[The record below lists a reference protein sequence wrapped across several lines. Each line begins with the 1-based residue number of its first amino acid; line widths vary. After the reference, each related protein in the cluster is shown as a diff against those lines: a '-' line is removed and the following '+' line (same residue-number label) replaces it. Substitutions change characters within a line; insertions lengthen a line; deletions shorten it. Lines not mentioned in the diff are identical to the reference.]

1 MRINS
6 TSIMVLLVIWL
17 IISGCAISSILN
29 QPFTKK
35 QRFFWILFVLGAPLI
50 GILAYLPF
58 SFNKEE
64 VPDIFLMKQKRGK
77 KHSEGGSSTRKK

>member
-1 MRINS
+1 MRIDS
-6 TSIMVLLVIWL
+6 TVIICLL
-17 IISGCAISSILN
+17 IIWVIVSACVISSILN

-35 QRFFWILFVLGAPLI
+35 QRFFWSVFVLAVPVI

-64 VPDIFLMKQKRGK
+64 VPDIFLMKHKKEKKRP
-77 KHSEGGSSTRKK
+77 GGGGMTR

>member
-6 TSIMVLLVIWL
+6 AAIVLLLVLWL
-17 IISGCAISSILN
+17 IITGCAISSILS

-35 QRFFWILFVLGAPLI
+35 QRLFWIVFVLVAPMI

-64 VPDIFLMKQKRGK
+64 VPDIFLMKQRK
-77 KHSEGGSSTRKK
+77 KHRPSAGPVTKDKR